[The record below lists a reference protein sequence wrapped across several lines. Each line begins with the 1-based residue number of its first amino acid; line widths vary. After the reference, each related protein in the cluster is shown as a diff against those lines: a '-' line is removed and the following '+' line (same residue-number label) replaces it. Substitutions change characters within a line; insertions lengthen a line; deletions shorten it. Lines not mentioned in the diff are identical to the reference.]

1 MATKAE
7 WLAAKAELDAVEAEH
22 DALVK
27 AAVAPIEDRYNA
39 AHERFDLIDE
49 DCPERFGDCVGCCA
63 PIWEGDRYAYDSE
76 NAIYTCEECA
86 PSYEDMLDSPGL
98 FYDADGEYLTPEK
111 ARAAVDA
118 HLAAGGSLTDK
129 MVSA

>member
-7 WLAAKAELDAVEAEH
+7 WLAAKAELDAVEAERRELLEPT
-22 DALVK
+22 ALRYHNAQCK
-27 AAVAPIEDRYNA
+27 LEDIE
-39 AHERFDLIDE
+39 E
-49 DCPERFGDCVGCCA
+49 DCPERLGSCEGCLD

-76 NAIYTCEECA
+76 NAIYACEECA